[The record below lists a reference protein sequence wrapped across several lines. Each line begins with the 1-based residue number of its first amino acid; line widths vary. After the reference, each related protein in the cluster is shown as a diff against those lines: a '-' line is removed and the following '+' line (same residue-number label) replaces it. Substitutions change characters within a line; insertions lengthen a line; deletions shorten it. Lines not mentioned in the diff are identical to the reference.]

1 MILPLAPPANRPQEL
16 RMTSLALNFI
26 AAIAA
31 AGALTGC
38 SKADDAA
45 FGEKVRAY
53 LLAHPEVIREAV
65 QKLNEK
71 ERASAA
77 EAQTALVA
85 RYRNEIENDPRDVV
99 INPKGTITLTEF
111 FDYNCGYCKV
121 VAPEIAKIA
130 EENPDIRIVFK
141 EMPIFGKVSD
151 DAAKIALTPV
161 VKAKGLEI
169 YKAWMATKPLDEA
182 AIDRT
187 LKAAGIDPAVA
198 REQAKDPAIQKHILD
213 VRALAQKL
221 GLQGTPAFVIG
232 DTLVPGADMDA
243 VKAAIVGAKAK
254 DLKKP

>member
-1 MILPLAPPANRPQEL
+1 MAPLRNRALKPYEP
-16 RMTSLALNFI
+16 RMTPVALNFL

-31 AGALTGC
+31 AGALSGC
-38 SKADDAA
+38 QQADDAA

-65 QKLNEK
+65 QKLNEND
-71 ERASAA
+71 RAGAA
-77 EAQTALVA
+77 QAQGALVA
-85 RYRNEIENDPRDVV
+85 ANRKALENDPRDFVA
-99 INPKGTITLTEF
+99 NPGGKITLVEF

-121 VAPEIAKIA
+121 IAPEVAKIIQD
-130 EENPDIRIVFK
+130 NPDLRVVFK
-141 EMPIFGKVSD
+141 EMPIFGAVSD
-151 DAAKIALTPV
+151 DAAKIALTPI
-161 VKAKGLEI
+161 VKAKGLEV

-213 VRALAQKL
+213 TRTLAQTLKL
-221 GLQGTPAFVIG
+221 EGTPAFTIG
-232 DTLVPGADMDA
+232 DTLIPGADMA
-243 VKAAIVGAKAK
+243 ALKAAIVSAKAK